1 MTDEV
6 IEKVEQEE
14 SQVKEKLEST
24 DGIKDTINDVFQS
37 NFEFL
42 EEKVKS
48 SALSGD
54 KNLFLN
60 FFSKFLS
67 IIASKKYGTLVK
79 IEKIIKLS
87 ITIEIEGWPEQN

>member
-42 EEKVKS
+42 EEKVKN

-60 FFSKFLS
+60 FVSKFLS

-79 IEKIIKLS
+79 IEKS
-87 ITIEIEGWPEQN
+87 